1 MSLAKSCRVGCG
13 FRGDLKYMQS
23 QIPLYRALSKLGY
36 SSRTEA
42 VNLITSG
49 AIFVDGKQCFDP
61 EYLVQPDTTSIT
73 DGTHQITRET
83 LRVLMLY
90 KPRGVITSRKDEQ
103 GRPTIYSL
111 LPSEHQKLHCVGRL
125 DFATSGLLLLT
136 NNTMLSAWLT
146 DPQNGVPRVY
156 IVTVRGH
163 LTQEKADRMLSGI
176 VDDGQL
182 LKSDAVIVRKTSNR
196 ESHLVIT
203 LSEGKNRE
211 VRRLCSSVGHEV
223 TKLKRVS
230 YGPLTLGN
238 LAPGQFREVERE
250 ELCNAFPSIL
260 AADIQL

>member
-1 MSLAKSCRVGCG
+1 MLTK
-13 FRGDLKYMQS
+13 
-23 QIPLYRALSKLGY
+23 IPLYRALSKLGF

-42 VNLITSG
+42 VTLITSG
-49 AIFVDGKQCFDP
+49 EIYVDGKQCLDP
-61 EYLVQPDTTSIT
+61 EHLVQPDTTCIT
-73 DGTHQITRET
+73 HNNQLITRDP

-103 GRPTIYSL
+103 GRLTIYSL
-111 LPSEHQKLHCVGRL
+111 LPPEHQKLHCVGRL

-146 DPQNGVPRVY
+146 DPRNGVPRVY
-156 IVTVRGH
+156 IVTVRGL
-163 LTQEKADRMLSGI
+163 LTQEKADRMLAGI
-176 VDDGQL
+176 VDYGQV

-211 VRRLCSSVGHEV
+211 VRRLCSSMGHEV

-250 ELCNAFPSIL
+250 ELIKVFPGIL
-260 AADIQL
+260 AAEIQL

>member
-1 MSLAKSCRVGCG
+1 
-13 FRGDLKYMQS
+13 MQP
-23 QIPLYRALSKLGY
+23 QIPLHRALSKLGF

-42 VNLITSG
+42 VALINSG
-49 AIFVDGKQCFDP
+49 VIFVDGKQCLDP
-61 EYLVQPDTTSIT
+61 EYLVQLDTTTISH
-73 DGTHQITRET
+73 GNQLITREP

-90 KPRGVITSRKDEQ
+90 KPKGVITSRKDEQ

-111 LPSEHQKLHCVGRL
+111 LPPEHQKLHCVGRL
-125 DFATSGLLLLT
+125 DLATSGLLLLT

-146 DPQNGVPRVY
+146 DPRNGVPRVY
-156 IVTVRGH
+156 IVTVRGL
-163 LTQEKADRMLSGI
+163 LTPENAGRMLAGI
-176 VDDGQL
+176 VDEGQV
-182 LKSDAVIVRKTSNR
+182 LKSEDIIVRKTSNR

-250 ELCNAFPSIL
+250 ELCTAFPDIL

>member
-1 MSLAKSCRVGCG
+1 
-13 FRGDLKYMQS
+13 MQPK
-23 QIPLYRALSKLGY
+23 IPLYRALSKLGY

-42 VNLITSG
+42 VSLITSG
-49 AIFVDGKQCFDP
+49 AIFVDGKQCLDP
-61 EYLVQPDTTSIT
+61 EHLVQPDFTSIT
-73 DGTHQITRET
+73 HSNQLITREP

-90 KPRGVITSRKDEQ
+90 KPRSVITSRKDEQ

-111 LPSEHQKLHCVGRL
+111 LPPEHQKLHCVGRL

-136 NNTMLSAWLT
+136 NNTLLSAWLT

-156 IVTVRGH
+156 IVSVRGL
-163 LTQEKADRMLSGI
+163 LTQDKADRMLEGI
-176 VDDGQL
+176 VDDGQV
-182 LKSDAVIVRKTSNR
+182 LKSDAVIVRKTSGR

-238 LAPGQFREVERE
+238 LAPGQFRVVERG
-250 ELCNAFPSIL
+250 ELCKAFPEIL